1 MQKTTTKFFNI
12 KPGNNEIKIRGFKE
26 VLEVKDDGQPSI
38 LIRHDPDT
46 KGETLL
52 KIQALRPGVPLED
65 GLKYIG
71 MCKFRTDP
79 YLVFEKLDTSKQ
91 LVGNISDL
99 PEKTNPEPGDN
110 VDITD
115 DTKEDKK
122 GKKKK

>member
-1 MQKTTTKFFNI
+1 M
-12 KPGNNEIKIRGFKE
+12 
-26 VLEVKDDGQPSI
+26 
-38 LIRHDPDT
+38 HDPDT

-99 PEKTNPEPGDN
+99 PEKVYSESEVLKNL
-110 VDITD
+110 TD